1 MLDLGFQ
8 ESLDQNL
15 LYLEL
20 YENDLIK
27 KSKLQEEFVQ
37 RIKKKLNKINNTA
50 NIIIQDP
57 LIKENIVYFNYTF
70 FQINDL
76 NNFFNFIKNKFDYVV
91 IEESG
96 VFYLSDHNLQ
106 ADIKN
111 YVKKNFLLE
120 KIHSKEDKIFIN
132 NYRSLIHYNLNVLS
146 AYDELNYNDKLEK
159 VYGQN
164 YSLYKIK

>member
-1 MLDLGFQ
+1 MVDLGFQ

-27 KSKLQEEFVQ
+27 KSQLQEEFVK
-37 RIKKKLNKINNTA
+37 RIEKKIKKINNTK
-50 NIIIQDP
+50 NVIIHDP
-57 LIKENIVYFNYTF
+57 LVKENIIYFNYTF
-70 FQINDL
+70 FQIDDL

-91 IEESG
+91 IEESD
-96 VFYLSDHNLQ
+96 VFYLSAQNLQ
-106 ADIKN
+106 TDIKN
-111 YVKKNFLLE
+111 YVKKNFLFE
-120 KIHSKEDKIFIN
+120 KIHSKENKIFIN

-146 AYDELNYNDKLEK
+146 VYDELNYDDKLEK
-159 VYGQN
+159 IYGQN